1 MKRHLMMIAAS
12 IVALS
17 TTASLVSAASN
28 QPAAPVQKPAAPAQ
42 PVKAPNAGGSK
53 GDGLHNILNVA
64 VAWKRS
70 AAEYKALYHQAFN
83 MARLQVDLAL
93 ASHKPNDK
101 PLAIITDLD
110 DTLILPINYWGSLIE
125 NNKEFFD
132 DANWDKWI
140 PQYEMVVA
148 PGALE
153 FLQYCKEKGVEV
165 FYVSNRDQGPN
176 TYSYAMT
183 QLKKLNFPYVDEA
196 HLTVNRE
203 TSNKETRQTEIA
215 QKYNVISYLGD
226 NLNDFRRVYY
236 VKDVAERAKLMEQD
250 KDLYGSKFILMPNPT
265 DGHWVRAIFGD
276 SEPPATDENREIWK
290 KAATGAALK
299 QQEQEKIQKLP
310 GS

>member
-1 MKRHLMMIAAS
+1 MKRHLTMIAAS

-17 TTASLVSAASN
+17 TTVSSVSAASM
-28 QPAAPVQKPAAPAQ
+28 QPSAQAQEAAAQQEKAQNVKGPA
-42 PVKAPNAGGSK
+42 
-53 GDGLHNILNVA
+53 GDGLNNVLTMA
-64 VAWKRS
+64 VAWKQT

-93 ASHKPNDK
+93 AYQRPGDK

-110 DTLILPINYWGSLIE
+110 DTIILPLNYWGYLIN
-125 NNKEFFD
+125 NNKDFFD
-132 DANWDKWI
+132 DAIWDKWI
-140 PQYEMVVA
+140 PQYEMVA
-148 PGALE
+148 SPGALE

-183 QLKKLNFPYVDEA
+183 QLKKLNFPYVDDA

-203 TSNKETRQTEIA
+203 TSNKETRQNEIA
-215 QKYNVISYLGD
+215 QKYNVISYIGD

-236 VKDVAERAKLMEQD
+236 VKDVDERAKLMEQD
-250 KDLYGSKFILMPNPT
+250 KDLYGSKFILLPNPT

-290 KAATGAALK
+290 KAATRSAW
-299 QQEQEKIQKLP
+299 EQKEVKK
-310 GS
+310 